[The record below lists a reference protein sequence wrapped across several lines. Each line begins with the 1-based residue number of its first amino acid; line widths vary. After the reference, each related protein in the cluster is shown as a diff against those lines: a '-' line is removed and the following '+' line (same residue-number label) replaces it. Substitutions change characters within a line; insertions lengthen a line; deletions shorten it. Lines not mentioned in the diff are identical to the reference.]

1 MLKKDNYNPDVLTCL
16 ANLSSDEVFTP
27 PQLANGILDLLPKEL
42 WRDKNA
48 RFLEPAC
55 KSGVFLREIA
65 RRLDAGLEK
74 GIPDKKKRI
83 NHIFKNQLFGIAITE
98 LTALFSRRSL
108 YCSKKANGKY
118 SVCEFFND
126 SQGNIHF
133 ERIEHTWENGRCVFC
148 GASQE
153 VYDRGGELETH
164 AYQFIHAEKLE
175 EVFNMKFDVII
186 GNPPY
191 QLSDGSGKGAGAVPI
206 YQKFVEQAKKL
217 TPRYLSMII
226 PSRWFAGGRNLDE
239 FRDEMLKDNRIRI
252 VHDFLNASDCFPG
265 ISLEGGVCYFL
276 WDRDNKGDCK
286 VITHEGEKVTSEM
299 ERPLLEYGH
308 ETFIRHNEAIPIL
321 HKVLS
326 KKEESFSKG
335 VSREKPFGFRTFFY
349 GEEKKSKDAIKLYAN
364 KKIGYVKRTEIT
376 QNQHL
381 INHYKIYISMAYGM
395 GNMKP
400 YQVINKPILGEPESC
415 CTETYLVIGPYQT
428 KKQAEN
434 AISYI
439 KTKFF
444 RFLVLLR
451 KNTQHAARGVYEFV
465 PAQDFNEPWTDN
477 KLYSK
482 YGLTKDEITFI
493 ESMVR
498 PMELDN
504 D

>member
-1 MLKKDNYNPDVLTCL
+1 
-16 ANLSSDEVFTP
+16 
-27 PQLANGILDLLPKEL
+27 
-42 WRDKNA
+42 
-48 RFLEPAC
+48 
-55 KSGVFLREIA
+55 
-65 RRLDAGLEK
+65 
-74 GIPDKKKRI
+74 
-83 NHIFKNQLFGIAITE
+83 
-98 LTALFSRRSL
+98 
-108 YCSKKANGKY
+108 
-118 SVCEFFND
+118 
-126 SQGNIHF
+126 
-133 ERIEHTWENGRCVFC
+133 
-148 GASQE
+148 
-153 VYDRGGELETH
+153 
-164 AYQFIHAEKLE
+164 
-175 EVFNMKFDVII
+175 
-186 GNPPY
+186 
-191 QLSDGSGKGAGAVPI
+191 
-206 YQKFVEQAKKL
+206 
-217 TPRYLSMII
+217 MII

>member
-1 MLKKDNYNPDVLTCL
+1 
-16 ANLSSDEVFTP
+16 
-27 PQLANGILDLLPKEL
+27 
-42 WRDKNA
+42 
-48 RFLEPAC
+48 
-55 KSGVFLREIA
+55 
-65 RRLDAGLEK
+65 
-74 GIPDKKKRI
+74 
-83 NHIFKNQLFGIAITE
+83 
-98 LTALFSRRSL
+98 
-108 YCSKKANGKY
+108 
-118 SVCEFFND
+118 
-126 SQGNIHF
+126 
-133 ERIEHTWENGRCVFC
+133 
-148 GASQE
+148 
-153 VYDRGGELETH
+153 VYDRGRELETH
-164 AYQFIHAEKLE
+164 AYQFIHTEKPE

-252 VHDFLNASDCFPG
+252 IHDFLNAFDCFPG

-276 WDRDNKGDCK
+276 WDRDNKGNCK
-286 VITHEGEKVTSEM
+286 VVTHEGEKITSEM

-308 ETFIRHNEAIPIL
+308 ETFIRYNEAIPIL

-326 KKEESFSKG
+326 KKEKSFSEK

-349 GEEKKSKDAIKLYAN
+349 GKDKEFIGAIKLYAN
-364 KKIGYVKRTEIT
+364 KKIGYVKRAEIT

-381 INHYKIYISMAYGM
+381 IDHYKIYISMAYGM
-395 GNMKP
+395 GNVKP
-400 YQVINKPILGEPESC
+400 YQVINKPLLGEPGSC

-428 KKQAEN
+428 KKQAEDT
-434 AISYI
+434 IGYI

-465 PAQDFNEPWTDN
+465 PVQNFNESWTDE
-477 KLYSK
+477 KLYNK
-482 YGLTKDEITFI
+482 YGLTKKEVAFI

-504 D
+504 E